1 MAWSAVSAHMK
12 FIDLLFTGDLI
23 LDEPDA
29 DYWLSG
35 FSRAT
40 RSAALTIGHLEVP
53 HTLRGTELRSD
64 VPAAGADPDN
74 LAALRRAGFDAVT
87 LAGNHIADCGPDGI
101 IDTCAELDRLGV
113 SWCGAGV
120 DLTQATR
127 PAWLASNGRR
137 VALLSYNCV
146 GPEASWAGADRAG
159 CAYVK
164 VGTADG
170 APITPAATLT
180 QPDANSVAS
189 MTSDI
194 KRAHHKADLVIVALH
209 KGILHTPARLASYER
224 PLAHAAID
232 AGASVVIGHHA
243 HIVRG
248 IEIYRSKPI
257 FHGLGNGC
265 VVTRALSPDQS
276 HAARAAWAK
285 RRKLM
290 FGFEPDPA
298 YSLAPFHPEAV
309 HSMLGVV
316 RCYAGGTVEHGFIP
330 VYVEPP
336 GRPVIADNDKSR
348 KIAEYILRI
357 TELAGLPALSM
368 QRRGEVILVS

>member
-1 MAWSAVSAHMK
+1 MK

-35 FSRAT
+35 VARIT
-40 RSAALTIGHLEVP
+40 QSAALTIGHLEVP
-53 HTLRGTELRSD
+53 HTRRGTELPSD

-74 LAALRRAGFDAVT
+74 LAALQRAGFDAVT
-87 LAGNHIADCGPDGI
+87 LAGNHIADCGPNGI
-101 IDTCAELDRLGV
+101 IDTCAELDRLGI

-120 DLTQATR
+120 NLVQATS
-127 PAWLASNGRR
+127 PAWLASNGQR

-146 GPEASWAGADRAG
+146 GPEASWARADRAG
-159 CAYVK
+159 CAYVS
-164 VGTADG
+164 VGTTDG
-170 APITPAATLT
+170 TPINPAATLT
-180 QPDANSVAS
+180 QLDADSVAS
-189 MTSDI
+189 MASDI
-194 KRAHHKADLVIVALH
+194 KRARHEADLVIVALH
-209 KGILHTPARLASYER
+209 KGILHTPALLASYER

-232 AGASVVIGHHA
+232 AGAGVVIGHHA

-248 IEIYRSKPI
+248 IEIYRNRPI

-265 VVTRALSPDQS
+265 VVTRALSLSQS

-285 RRKLM
+285 KRKLM
-290 FGFEPDPA
+290 FGFEPDPT

-309 HSMLGVV
+309 NSMLGVV
-316 RCYAGGTVEHGFIP
+316 RCHANGTLEQGFIP

-336 GRPVIADNDKSR
+336 GRPVIADDGKGSN
-348 KIAEYILRI
+348 IAKYIQRI

-368 QRRGEVILVS
+368 QKQGDVVLVT

>member
-1 MAWSAVSAHMK
+1 MK
-12 FIDLLFTGDLI
+12 FIELLFTGDLI

-35 FSRAT
+35 IAHT
-40 RSAALTIGHLEVP
+40 TQSAALVIGHLEVP
-53 HTLRGTELRSD
+53 HTHRGTELPGD

-101 IDTCAELDRLGV
+101 IDTCAQLDLLGI

-120 DLTQATR
+120 DLTQATQ

-159 CAYVK
+159 CAYVR

-170 APITPAATLT
+170 GPISPAATLT
-180 QPDANSVAS
+180 QPDADSVAS
-189 MTSDI
+189 MASEI
-194 KRAHHKADLVIVALH
+194 KRSREEADLVIVALH
-209 KGILHTPARLASYER
+209 KGILHTPALLASYER

-248 IEIYRSKPI
+248 IEIYRNRPI

-265 VVTRALSPDQS
+265 VVTRALNPSQS

-285 RRKLM
+285 RRKLI
-290 FGFEPDPA
+290 FKFEPDPA

-309 HSMLGVV
+309 NSMLGVV
-316 RCYAGGTVEHGFIP
+316 RCYADGTFEQGFIP

-336 GRPVIADNDKSR
+336 GRPVIANHDESR

-368 QRRGEVILVS
+368 QKRGEVILVA

>member
-1 MAWSAVSAHMK
+1 MAWPTARTLMQ

-35 FSRAT
+35 IARAT
-40 RSAALTIGHLEVP
+40 RSAALAIGHLEVP
-53 HTLRGTELRSD
+53 HTRRGTELLCD

-74 LAALRRAGFDAVT
+74 LAALQRAGFDAVT

-101 IDTCAELDRLGV
+101 IDTSAALDRIGIN
-113 SWCGAGV
+113 WCGAGV
-120 DLTQATR
+120 DLRQATR
-127 PAWLASNGRR
+127 PASLCANGQRF
-137 VALLSYNCV
+137 ALLSYNCV
-146 GPEASWAGADRAG
+146 GPEASWARTDRAG
-159 CAYVK
+159 CAYIK
-164 VGTADG
+164 VDTANG

-180 QPDANSVAS
+180 RPDPDSLVHMATGIQMA
-189 MTSDI
+189 
-194 KRAHHKADLVIVALH
+194 RREADHVIVALH
-209 KGILHTPARLASYER
+209 KGVLHTPAVLASYER

-248 IEIYRSKPI
+248 IEIYRSRPI

-276 HAARAAWAK
+276 HAGRAAWAR

-298 YSLAPFHPEAV
+298 YPLAPFHPEAV
-309 HSMLGVV
+309 HSMLGLV
-316 RCYAGGTVEHGFIP
+316 RFHADGRLEQGFIP

-336 GRPVIADNDKSR
+336 GRPVLAEGLRRGKVV
-348 KIAEYILRI
+348 EYILGI
-357 TELAGLPALSM
+357 TGRAGLPALSP
-368 QRRGEVILVS
+368 QKSDEVIFVA